1 MWAEDRVEVQQLAY
15 VCVHRYV
22 RVHRYVH
29 VHLQGSKS
37 RVGAGKIDSL
47 MLCAWAPQKKVFCLY
62 LQVHCGV

>member
-22 RVHRYVH
+22 R